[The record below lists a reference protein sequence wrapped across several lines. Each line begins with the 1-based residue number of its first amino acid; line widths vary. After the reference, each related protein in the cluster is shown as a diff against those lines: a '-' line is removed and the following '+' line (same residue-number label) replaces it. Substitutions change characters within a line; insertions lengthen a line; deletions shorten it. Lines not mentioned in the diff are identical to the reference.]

1 MEETKASLQEEQK
14 KKFLISKNA
23 IIFIVALALLIAVGI
38 TYKSKTK
45 NVLSQDAVKTKVEN
59 FVRDNLIQ
67 PGAEFSITKIEKQGS
82 LYKMTL
88 SVGGQGQAQEIE
100 AYATNDGKLFFPQA
114 IDMDEKKD
122 EANSQKTQ
130 AATEAS
136 VKNAVPEVELFVMSQ
151 CPYGVQAEKGILP
164 AIQKLGS
171 KVNFKLKFV
180 DYILHGQKEFDENL
194 NQYCIQKEEPGKL
207 SNYLSCYNISGDSAK
222 CSNQAKINKTKI
234 TSCVNA
240 TDKSLGLT
248 EKFKSNS
255 QNPPFG
261 VDADLNEKY
270 GVQGSPTL
278 VVNGTVINSGRD
290 SASYLKAICSGFENQ
305 PAECSAA
312 LSSTAP
318 AAGFGDGTA
327 VAGAGT
333 ASCGN

>member
-1 MEETKASLQEEQK
+1 MEEIKSSSQEEPK
-14 KKFLISKNA
+14 KNFLISKNA
-23 IIFIVALALLIAVGI
+23 IIFIVTIALLVAVGI

-45 NVLSQDAVKTKVEN
+45 NVLSQDAIKTKVEN
-59 FVRDNLIQ
+59 FVKDNLIQ
-67 PGAEFSITKIEKQGS
+67 PGAEFSIAKIEKQGS

-88 SVGGQGQAQEIE
+88 LVGKQEIE
-100 AYATNDGKLFFPQA
+100 TYATNDGKIFFPQA
-114 IDMDEKKD
+114 INMDEKKE
-122 EANSQKTQ
+122 EAASQASQ
-130 AATEAS
+130 AAAEAS

-207 SNYLSCYNISGDSAK
+207 SNYLNCYNISGDSAK
-222 CSNQAKINKTKI
+222 CFTQAKITKTKI
-234 TSCVNA
+234 TSCVSA

-261 VDADLNEKY
+261 VDAELNKKY

-278 VVNGTVINSGRD
+278 VVNGTVIGSGRD

-318 AAGFGDGTA
+318 AAGFGEGTA
-327 VAGAGT
+327 VAGSSS

>member
-1 MEETKASLQEEQK
+1 MEEVKSSSQEESK
-14 KKFLISKNA
+14 KKLPISRNA
-23 IIFIVALALLIAVGI
+23 IIFIVAIALLIAVGI
-38 TYKSKTK
+38 TYKNKTK
-45 NVLSQDAVKTKVEN
+45 NVLGQDEVKTKVEN
-59 FVRDNLIQ
+59 FVKENLIQ
-67 PGAEFSITKIEKQGS
+67 PGTDLSITKIEKQGS
-82 LYKMTL
+82 LYKMIL

-100 AYATNDGKLFFPQA
+100 AYATNDGKIFFPQA
-114 IDMDEKKD
+114 INMDELKKESSSQNTQSSA
-122 EANSQKTQ
+122 EAAEK
-130 AATEAS
+130 
-136 VKNAVPEVELFVMSQ
+136 KAVPEVDLFVMSQ

-207 SNYLSCYNISGDSAK
+207 ANYLNCYNISGDSAK
-222 CSNQAKINKTKI
+222 CFAQAKITKTKI
-234 TSCVNA
+234 TSCVST

-261 VDADLNEKY
+261 VDAELNEKY

-290 SASYLKAICSGFENQ
+290 SASYLKAICSGFETQ

-318 AAGFGDGTA
+318 SAGFGDGTA